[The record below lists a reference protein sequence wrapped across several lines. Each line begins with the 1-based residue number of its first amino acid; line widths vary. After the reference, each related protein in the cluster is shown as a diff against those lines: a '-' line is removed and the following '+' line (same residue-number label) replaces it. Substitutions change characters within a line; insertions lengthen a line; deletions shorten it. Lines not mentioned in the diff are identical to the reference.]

1 MESPG
6 LYTDL
11 RGLCMA
17 LGSSHYRELIKD
29 LNLTPEEE
37 NQLLEEMSQ
46 LAEVIIKQYKEK
58 KYGK

>member
-1 MESPG
+1 
-6 LYTDL
+6 
-11 RGLCMA
+11 MA

-37 NQLLEEMSQ
+37 NQLLEELS
-46 LAEVIIKQYKEK
+46 LVAEVIVKQYKEQ

>member
-1 MESPG
+1 
-6 LYTDL
+6 
-11 RGLCMA
+11 MA

-37 NQLLEEMSQ
+37 NQLIDELSLM
-46 LAEVIIKQYKEK
+46 AEAIIQQYKEQ